1 MQMKSFLAAG
11 SLFLALA
18 SPAVA
23 ETPSYYPGDY
33 SKLVE
38 ASKSESG
45 VLAYS
50 NIAEYNWE
58 PILAEFAKE
67 YPWIKVQTL
76 ELSSEIFER
85 FYAERGSN
93 ARTADLLMTASI
105 DNWQDFMA
113 KGLADP
119 YESPEIAHLPSWS
132 VPMKGLYTA
141 STDPMTIIYNKVLI
155 PEEKLP
161 KSVQDVA
168 SLVDDAAIQTDGKI
182 STYNAA
188 ANTFG
193 LSIFWAWTR
202 ERSNAWELFDKIGKA
217 SRLER
222 SAGNMFDKVAT
233 GEYLVG
239 MFPSSIAILGRMKD
253 AATASIVGYSLPDD
267 GVPVF
272 LRGMALPKDAKNP
285 ASAKLLLDFL
295 LSRKGQL
302 AMAAGGLT
310 PYRSDVKKEEV
321 PYYTYDSIAAEV
333 GGEKNIVLVNYDP
346 EMLKQR
352 QQFLDRWKQAFSAK

>member
-1 MQMKSFLAAG
+1 MQMKSLLAAG
-11 SLFLALA
+11 SILVALA
-18 SPAVA
+18 CPALA
-23 ETPSYYPGDY
+23 EPPSYYPTEY

-38 ASKSESG
+38 ASKAEGG

-50 NIAEYNWE
+50 NIAEYNWK
-58 PILAEFAKE
+58 PILTEFAKQ

-113 KGLADP
+113 KDLAEP
-119 YESPEIAHLPSWS
+119 YESPEIPYLPAWS

-141 STDPMTIIYNKVLI
+141 STDPMTIIFNKALLS
-155 PEEKLP
+155 EELQP
-161 KSVQDVA
+161 KSIHDVA
-168 SLVDDAAIQTDGKI
+168 SLIDNSQIQTASKI

-202 ERSNAWELFDKIGKA
+202 DKADGWDLFDKIGKA

-239 MFPSSIAILGRMKD
+239 LFPSSIAILGRLKD
-253 AATASIVGYSLPDD
+253 PATASIVGYSLPND

-272 LRGMALPKDAKNP
+272 LRGMALPKGAKNP

-295 LSRKGQL
+295 LSRNGQL

-321 PYYTYDSIAAEV
+321 PNYTYDTIAAEV
-333 GGEKNIVLVNYDP
+333 GGEKNVVLVNYDP

-352 QQFLDRWKQAFSAK
+352 QQFLERWKQAFSAK